1 MARPPGGNRVI
12 VGVLLVATAALS
24 ACTSPPQSIAP
35 ANLEIV
41 CEGEGSPTVIL
52 VPGMDTPAEA
62 FESLQAQ
69 IATDTR
75 VCSYSRA
82 GIGGSPPWPDD
93 LPDPTAGT
101 AADQL
106 RATLE
111 ANEIPGPYVLLGWSY
126 GGLVTQAFAARH
138 RDALAGVVFEDS
150 STIEQYENAEIDPAI
165 FNEGGR
171 TIDLEASADEIGALS
186 LTGLPVVILTQS
198 DPEEEWDASLLESWT
213 QSHDDLADLSED
225 SVHLIAVDAGH
236 AIHWYSEALVEKAV
250 DTVVEAVR
258 SGEPLAECDD
268 HVWVPYGGE
277 CRVAGSQ

>member
-1 MARPPGGNRVI
+1 MARPPGGFRI
-12 VGVLLVATAALS
+12 VVGALLVATVGLS

-35 ANLEIV
+35 ANLDIV
-41 CEGEGSPTVIL
+41 CSGEGSPTVIL

-82 GIGGSPPWPDD
+82 GLGNSPAWPDD

-111 ANEIPGPYVLLGWSY
+111 ENEIPGPYVMLGWSY

-150 STIEQYENAEIDPAI
+150 STIAGFEHETFDPSLLR
-165 FNEGGR
+165 EGGR
-171 TIDLEASADEIGALS
+171 PIDVDSTADEVGELDLS
-186 LTGLPVVILTQS
+186 GIPTILLTQGKADEDFDEPTLAWWTGLQ
-198 DPEEEWDASLLESWT
+198 
-213 QSHDDLADLSED
+213 DDLAQASEG
-225 SVHLIAVDAGH
+225 SLHLIAVDAGH

-250 DTVVEAVR
+250 DTVVAAVR

-268 HVWVPYGGE
+268 VVWVPYGGE
-277 CRVAGSQ
+277 CRDR